1 MSLRIRGRPN
11 SINVRKVVWTA
22 RELELPFERIDAG
35 GAFGGNRTPEY
46 LRMKG
51 VERDRPL
58 PGGNARRRGA
68 VAPRPAAAG
77 RRRPPVR
84 PAAAARRAAQRAAL
98 VPAADDA
105 AGGRR
110 RADAADH
117 LKRRRRRAPAGP
129 PHAAMHAA
137 ASSVPGRESRERLGL
152 LLGLAGVLAFS
163 LTLPMTRLAVAELDA
178 WFVGF
183 GRMAIAG
190 LVSAAW
196 LALAR
201 APRPGRDELPWLA
214 GCVVGVVLA
223 ALWLGERHR
232 ARFWTCAAVGST
244 IVIAFALRHGGAV
257 GHGHLWM
264 LAAVLIGAVGYVAG
278 GRLSRT
284 MGGVNT
290 ILWSLV
296 LALPLTLP
304 VAAWLAATTPM
315 QASAAAWG
323 GLAYVT
329 LISQIA
335 GFFAWY
341 NGLAL
346 GGIARIGQ
354 VQLLQAFFTIAAAA
368 WLFGEQVEPLT
379 WLAAAAVVAT
389 IAIGRTDRAPK

>member
-1 MSLRIRGRPN
+1 MTPA
-11 SINVRKVVWTA
+11 TA
-22 RELELPFERIDAG
+22 VTPAP
-35 GAFGGNRTPEY
+35 GAT
-46 LRMKG
+46 
-51 VERDRPL
+51 
-58 PGGNARRRGA
+58 
-68 VAPRPAAAG
+68 
-77 RRRPPVR
+77 
-84 PAAAARRAAQRAAL
+84 
-98 VPAADDA
+98 
-105 AGGRR
+105 
-110 RADAADH
+110 
-117 LKRRRRRAPAGP
+117 
-129 PHAAMHAA
+129 
-137 ASSVPGRESRERLGL
+137 SRERLGL
-152 LLGLAGVLAFS
+152 LLGLVGVLAFS

-183 GRMAIAG
+183 GRMALAG
-190 LVSAAW
+190 LLGGAW
-196 LALAR
+196 LWLAG
-201 APRPGRDELPWLA
+201 APRPDREQLRWLA
-214 GCVVGVVLA
+214 GCVVGVVIGFPLCSSLAMRTLPASHGAVVNGLLPFATALLA

-232 ARFWTCAAVGST
+232 ARFWTCAAIGSA
-244 IVIAFALRHGGAV
+244 IVVAFALRHGLAV

-304 VAAWLAATTPM
+304 IAAALALATPL
-315 QASAAAWG
+315 QASGAAWG
-323 GLAYVT
+323 AFGYIT

-346 GGIARIGQ
+346 GGIARVGQ

-389 IAIGRTDRAPK
+389 IAVGRSERPST

>member
-1 MSLRIRGRPN
+1 
-11 SINVRKVVWTA
+11 
-22 RELELPFERIDAG
+22 
-35 GAFGGNRTPEY
+35 
-46 LRMKG
+46 
-51 VERDRPL
+51 
-58 PGGNARRRGA
+58 
-68 VAPRPAAAG
+68 
-77 RRRPPVR
+77 
-84 PAAAARRAAQRAAL
+84 
-98 VPAADDA
+98 
-105 AGGRR
+105 
-110 RADAADH
+110 
-117 LKRRRRRAPAGP
+117 
-129 PHAAMHAA
+129 MHAA

-214 GCVVGVVLA
+214 GCVVGVVIGFPLCSSLAMRTLPANHGAVINGLLPFATALLA

>member
-1 MSLRIRGRPN
+1 MN
-11 SINVRKVVWTA
+11 
-22 RELELPFERIDAG
+22 
-35 GAFGGNRTPEY
+35 
-46 LRMKG
+46 
-51 VERDRPL
+51 
-58 PGGNARRRGA
+58 
-68 VAPRPAAAG
+68 PATAAG
-77 RRRPPVR
+77 VAQ
-84 PAAAARRAAQRAAL
+84 PASA
-98 VPAADDA
+98 
-105 AGGRR
+105 
-110 RADAADH
+110 H
-117 LKRRRRRAPAGP
+117 
-129 PHAAMHAA
+129 
-137 ASSVPGRESRERLGL
+137 ERLGL

-163 LTLPMTRLAVAELDA
+163 LTLPMTRLAVSELDA

-183 GRMAIAG
+183 GRMALAG
-190 LVSAAW
+190 LVSVAW
-196 LALAR
+196 LWLAR
-201 APRPGRDELPWLA
+201 APRPDRADLPWLA
-214 GCVVGVVLA
+214 GCVIGVVVGFPLCSSLAMRTLPANHGAVINGLLPFATALLA

-232 ARFWTCAAVGST
+232 ARFWTCAAIGSA
-244 IVIAFALRHGGAV
+244 IVVAFALRHGVAV

-264 LAAVLIGAVGYVAG
+264 LAAVLIGAIGYVAG

-304 VAAWLAATTPM
+304 LAAWLATTTTM

-323 GLAYVT
+323 AFAYIT

-346 GGIARIGQ
+346 GGIARVGQ

-389 IAIGRTDRAPK
+389 IAIGRTERAAT

>member
-1 MSLRIRGRPN
+1 MTSA
-11 SINVRKVVWTA
+11 TA
-22 RELELPFERIDAG
+22 A
-35 GAFGGNRTPEY
+35 TP
-46 LRMKG
+46 
-51 VERDRPL
+51 
-58 PGGNARRRGA
+58 AR
-68 VAPRPAAAG
+68 AAA
-77 RRRPPVR
+77 
-84 PAAAARRAAQRAAL
+84 
-98 VPAADDA
+98 
-105 AGGRR
+105 
-110 RADAADH
+110 
-117 LKRRRRRAPAGP
+117 
-129 PHAAMHAA
+129 
-137 ASSVPGRESRERLGL
+137 SRERLGL
-152 LLGLAGVLAFS
+152 LLGLIGVLAFS
-163 LTLPMTRLAVAELDA
+163 LTLPMTRLAVGQLDA
-178 WFVGF
+178 WFVAF
-183 GRMAIAG
+183 GRMALAG

-196 LALAR
+196 LWLAR
-201 APRPGRDELPWLA
+201 APRPDAGQLPWLA
-214 GCVVGVVLA
+214 GCVVGVVIAFPLCSSLAMRTLPASHGAVINGLLPFATALLA

-232 ARFWTCAAVGST
+232 ARFWTCAAIGSA
-244 IVIAFALRHGGAV
+244 IVVAFALRHGVAV
-257 GHGHLWM
+257 GYGHLWM

-323 GLAYVT
+323 GFAYIT

-346 GGIARIGQ
+346 GGIARVGQ

-379 WLAAAAVVAT
+379 WAAAAAVVAT
-389 IAIGRTDRAPK
+389 IAIGRTERPSR

>member
-1 MSLRIRGRPN
+1 MSL
-11 SINVRKVVWTA
+11 
-22 RELELPFERIDAG
+22 AG
-35 GAFGGNRTPEY
+35 AA
-46 LRMKG
+46 M
-51 VERDRPL
+51 
-58 PGGNARRRGA
+58 
-68 VAPRPAAAG
+68 PA
-77 RRRPPVR
+77 
-84 PAAAARRAAQRAAL
+84 L
-98 VPAADDA
+98 
-105 AGGRR
+105 
-110 RADAADH
+110 
-117 LKRRRRRAPAGP
+117 APA
-129 PHAAMHAA
+129 
-137 ASSVPGRESRERLGL
+137 SRERLGL
-152 LLGLAGVLAFS
+152 LLGLVGVLAFS

-178 WFVGF
+178 GFVAF

-201 APRPGRDELPWLA
+201 APRPGRDELRWLV
-214 GCVVGVVLA
+214 GCVVGVVVGFPLCSSLAMRTLPANHGAVINGLLPFATALLA

-244 IVIAFALRHGGAV
+244 IVIAFALRHGVAV

-304 VAAWLAATTPM
+304 VASWLALTTPL
-315 QASAAAWG
+315 QAGSPAWG
-323 GLAYVT
+323 AFAYVT

-346 GGIARIGQ
+346 GGIARVGQ

-389 IAIGRTDRAPK
+389 IVIGRTERPSK